1 MTMKDR
7 MTSGLTRGRTFG
19 RVLGL
24 SFLAL
29 AIVAAT
35 GCHGRQK
42 RSPEPT
48 LDMGAPI
55 GSLEGPIVQVDPPH
69 QVSGVD
75 RHPLLAAPR
84 DMYNNTN
91 SNKIVKVGAATV
103 VGVPMGLY
111 GEVKQIFVGVP
122 PSLQNTSEVVPVAP
136 RSASPDSW

>member
-7 MTSGLTRGRTFG
+7 TGLDMSR
-19 RVLGL
+19 
-24 SFLAL
+24 
-29 AIVAAT
+29 IVARGLVVSILAASVIAST
-35 GCHGRQK
+35 GCHGRQR

-55 GSLEGPIVQVDPPH
+55 GSLEGPIVQIDPPR
-69 QVSGVD
+69 QASGVD

-91 SNKIVKVGAATV
+91 SNKLVKVGAATI
-103 VGVPMGLY
+103 VGVPMGVY

-122 PSLQNTSEVVPVAP
+122 PSLQSTSEEVPLEDVP
-136 RSASPDSW
+136 LR